1 MLDDS
6 KPNKWN
12 SGKRAVKKFGSKSP
26 KQSLYFDSYSNL
38 TTEDEKVSFSLNTFF
53 NKVKIF
59 LKSFNFP
66 KSSLGIFLSILF
78 FPLTLLFLILLFIID
93 LIGYI
98 AVRSRVLFVLSAVLS
113 EVLARQFEFLKKL
126 FVRKMFWGR
135 GGVFRFAVQFMA
147 ALLVVGTIVLS
158 GYRSRITEAATE
170 DVLVAKSQG
179 YSNDLAVQNSSTKTV
194 TSENSVRFEPSIYV
208 VKGGDTLSRIAEYFG
223 ISPDAVLWA
232 NNMNEYDV
240 LHPGMELKIPPGDGV
255 YVTVKSGDTVETLAK
270 KYNAH
275 PQNIVEYNYLSP
287 PYDLEKG
294 SRLFLPGGSI
304 EKPVIVKKPTSTFT
318 GIVTGRATGGTG
330 TVTHIDPAIGRFVG
344 WPVQGGAGHVS
355 QCYHSYHNGVDI
367 ADSTSPNLVAAA
379 PGTVTLAGCQ
389 SGSCPS
395 GQLGGK
401 GLAWAVIIDH
411 HNGFSTV
418 YGHMSTGHIVVKT
431 GDNVARGQV
440 IGRMGQSGRAYGIHV
455 HFMVVKSG
463 TWKSYHPAAYMIN
476 HICGY

>member
-6 KPNKWN
+6 KLNRRN
-12 SGKRAVKKFGSKSP
+12 SSRRAVKRSGLNSA

-38 TTEDEKVSFSLNTFF
+38 TTDDEKVSFSINSAVNRVKRFF
-53 NKVKIF
+53 KGI
-59 LKSFNFP
+59 SFP
-66 KSSLGIFLSILF
+66 KSPLTIFLSILF
-78 FPLTLLFLILLFIID
+78 FPIPILLLIFAFIID
-93 LIGYI
+93 LVGYI
-98 AVRSRVLFVLSAVLS
+98 AVRSRIIFVLSSVLS
-113 EVLARQFEFLKKL
+113 EVLAKQFEFLKKF

-147 ALLVVGTIVLS
+147 ALLVVGTIVLG

-179 YSNDLAVQNSSTKTV
+179 YSNDLAIQNSSTKTI
-194 TSENSVRFEPSIYV
+194 TSDSSVRFEPSIYI
-208 VKGGDTLSRIAEYFG
+208 VKGGDSLSRIAEYFG
-223 ISPDAVLWA
+223 VSADAVLWA

-270 KYNAH
+270 KYNAY

-294 SRLFLPGGSI
+294 TRLFLPGGSI

-367 ADSTSPNLVAAA
+367 ADRTSPNLVAAA

-418 YGHMSTGHIVVKT
+418 YGHMSTGHIVVKN

-463 TWKSYHPAAYMIN
+463 TWKSYNPAAYMMN